1 MILTLDIGSS
11 SVRAGLYSREA
22 QPEQGLNA
30 RRVYEFSTTADGG
43 AEVQAEF
50 LVELVCQVIDEVLVK
65 AKASSK
71 EIAAVA
77 ISTFWHNVMGLG
89 SAQEPLTPVYSWAD
103 TRSTRAA
110 EQLKRLLS
118 EESFHARTGSV
129 FHPSFLPAKLWW
141 LRESQPQVWQ
151 RTVRW
156 MSFGE
161 YLLLKL
167 FGETVCSISM
177 ASGTGLLDQFRC
189 SWDEEILNVLSLG
202 PEQLSRLG
210 DMNTPLQSLQ
220 EPFARRWPKLC
231 SVPWFPALGDGACS
245 NIGSGCFDSRRI
257 ALMVGTSGAMRVCL
271 NREPSFIPPGLW
283 CYHVDRRRFLMGGA
297 LSNGGILFE
306 WLHETLRIE
315 DSPEALE
322 QMISAQSPA
331 AHGLTVLPFLAGERS
346 PGWKGQARAAIVGL
360 SLHTRPIEILRAS
373 LESVAYRFAKIA
385 QLLKRVV
392 PDSIEI
398 IASGGALL
406 KSPAWT
412 QMMADV
418 LGQPVIASAVA
429 EASSRGAALLALE
442 AMKIIS
448 DFNQLSSPCGHI
460 YLPDPEKHEVYEKA
474 IDRQDELYEHLVN
487 QISSA
492 TFQK

>member
-1 MILTLDIGSS
+1 MAALK
-11 SVRAGLYSREA
+11 SR
-22 QPEQGLNA
+22 LS
-30 RRVYEFSTTADGG
+30 Y
-43 AEVQAEF
+43 

-71 EIAAVA
+71 EIVAVA

-189 SWDEEILNVLSLG
+189 SWDEEILNVLSLR

-210 DMNTPLQSLQ
+210 DMNTPTSRSSG
-220 EPFARRWPKLC
+220 PFARRWPRLC

-315 DSPEALE
+315 DKSG
-322 QMISAQSPA
+322 SA
-331 AHGLTVLPFLAGERS
+331 
-346 PGWKGQARAAIVGL
+346 
-360 SLHTRPIEILRAS
+360 
-373 LESVAYRFAKIA
+373 
-385 QLLKRVV
+385 
-392 PDSIEI
+392 
-398 IASGGALL
+398 
-406 KSPAWT
+406 
-412 QMMADV
+412 
-418 LGQPVIASAVA
+418 
-429 EASSRGAALLALE
+429 
-442 AMKIIS
+442 
-448 DFNQLSSPCGHI
+448 
-460 YLPDPEKHEVYEKA
+460 
-474 IDRQDELYEHLVN
+474 
-487 QISSA
+487 
-492 TFQK
+492 

>member
-11 SVRAGLYSREA
+11 SVRAGLYNQEA

-30 RRVYEFSTTADGG
+30 RRIYELSTTADGG
-43 AEVQAEF
+43 AEIQADF
-50 LVELVCQVIDEVLVK
+50 LFELVCQVIDEVLLK
-65 AKASSK
+65 AEASSK
-71 EIAAVA
+71 EIVAVA
-77 ISTFWHNVMGLG
+77 ISTFWHNVMGLD

-103 TRSTRAA
+103 TRSAKAA
-110 EQLKRLLS
+110 EQLKRLLN
-118 EESFHARTGSV
+118 EESFHARTGTV
-129 FHPSFLPAKLWW
+129 FHPSYLPAKLWW

-151 RTVRW
+151 RTARW

-177 ASGTGLLDQFRC
+177 ASGTGLLDQLRC
-189 SWDEEILNVLSLG
+189 RWDEEILNVLSVRL
-202 PEQLSRLG
+202 EQLSPLG
-210 DMNTPLQSLQ
+210 DMNTPLQSLRNIY
-220 EPFARRWPKLC
+220 AKRWPRLR

-283 CYHVDRRRFLMGGA
+283 CYHVDRCRFLMGGA

-306 WLHETLRIE
+306 WLHETLRVE
-315 DSPEALE
+315 DNPEALE
-322 QMISAQSPA
+322 QKIATQSPA

-346 PGWKGQARAAIVGL
+346 PGWKGHARAAIVGL
-360 SLHTRPIEILRAS
+360 SLHTRPVEIVRAS

-385 QLLKRVV
+385 LLLKKAV

-412 QMMADV
+412 QIMADV
-418 LGQPVIASAVA
+418 LGQRVIASAVA
-429 EASSRGAALLALE
+429 EASSRGAALLAME
-442 AMKIIS
+442 AVNIIS
-448 DFNQLSSPCGHI
+448 DIDQLSNPCGHT
-460 YLPDPEKHEVYEKA
+460 YLPDPEKHDIYVKA
-474 IDRQDELYEHLVN
+474 MMRQDELYELLVN
-487 QISSA
+487 QFSPSTI
-492 TFQK
+492 QK

>member
-1 MILTLDIGSS
+1 MILALDIGSS

-30 RRVYEFSTTADGG
+30 RRIYDLSTTADGG
-43 AEVQAEF
+43 AEVQADF
-50 LVELVCQVIDEVLVK
+50 LFELVCQAIDEVLLK
-65 AKASSK
+65 GESSSE
-71 EIAAVA
+71 EIDAVA
-77 ISTFWHNVMGLG
+77 ISTFWHNMLGLD

-118 EESFHARTGSV
+118 EESCHARTGTV
-129 FHPSFLPAKLWW
+129 FHPSFLPAKLLW
-141 LRESQPQVWQ
+141 LRESHPQVWK
-151 RTVRW
+151 RTARW

-189 SWDEEILNVLSLG
+189 CWDEEILNVLSLS
-202 PEQLSRLG
+202 PERLSPLS
-210 DMNTPLQSLQ
+210 DFHTSLQSLRVIY
-220 EPFARRWPKLC
+220 ASRWPRLR

-245 NIGSGCFDSRRI
+245 NIGSGCFDSKRV

-271 NREPSFIPPGLW
+271 NREPSVIPPGLW

-306 WLHETLRIE
+306 WLHETLRVE
-315 DSPEALE
+315 DNPEALE
-322 QMISAQSPA
+322 QMISAQSPT

-346 PGWKGQARAAIVGL
+346 PGWKGHARAAIVGL
-360 SLHTRPIEILRAS
+360 SLHTRPVEILRAG

-385 QLLKRVV
+385 SLLKKAV
-392 PDSIEI
+392 PDSVEI
-398 IASGGALL
+398 VASGGALL

-412 QMMADV
+412 QIMADV
-418 LGQPVIASAVA
+418 IGQPMITSAVA

-448 DFNQLSSPCGHI
+448 DFNQLPNPVGHI
-460 YLPDPEKHEVYEKA
+460 YLPDPKKHEIYA
-474 IDRQDELYEHLVN
+474 NAMNRQDELYELLVN
-487 QISSA
+487 QMSSS
-492 TFQK
+492 TIQN